1 MSAKSEY
8 DAAYFT
14 LLRAREERDD
24 LLRYAEYLDAEQTR
38 LEEFSAQTRD
48 NLDALPRRV
57 TRPIAATSKGV
68 LEAVGRRRAAVLEER
83 KRMHDRIANAEAFV
97 EECELEL
104 DALRRP

>member
-14 LLRAREERDD
+14 LLRAREERED
-24 LLRYAEYLDAEQTR
+24 LLRYAEFLEAEQNR
-38 LEEFSAQTRD
+38 LEEFATTTRD
-48 NLDALPRRV
+48 SLDALPRRV
-57 TRPIAATSKGV
+57 TRPIAATTKGV
-68 LEAVGRRRAAVLEER
+68 LEAVGRRRAAVLDER
-83 KRMHDRIANAEAFV
+83 KRMQQRIANAEAFV